1 MEAHGSFT
9 QKLWQGSLPIFNQI
23 TNCQFLKQLTNGNL
37 KKENFAHFLTQD
49 ILYLKKDAEAL
60 GIISKRAKFKNEKV
74 FFSKLKRDGLEIEYV
89 LENEYLRYFELEA
102 ASFQSPAFLEYSE
115 FILDQSTNSPYE
127 IALIA
132 LLPCFWLYSSMQI
145 HTIEQAEGY
154 NPYQKFIDTYSG
166 DEYGAYTKQF
176 LQIVEKYGQTCKN
189 ETQAIETFKRGMQYE
204 LNIFIEAIEIETQ
217 KH

>member
-1 MEAHGSFT
+1 MEAYGPFT

-23 TNCQFLKQLTNGNL
+23 TNCQFLKQLTKGTL

-60 GIISKRAKFKNEKV
+60 GMLSKRAKCENEKV
-74 FFSKLKRDGLEIEYV
+74 FFSKLERDGLEIEYV
-89 LENEYLRYFELEA
+89 LENEYLKYFELEA

-127 IALIA
+127 MALIA
-132 LLPCFWLYSSMQI
+132 LLPCFWLYSSMKI
-145 HTIEQAEGY
+145 HTIEQVVDN

-166 DEYGAYTKQF
+166 DEYRSYTKQF
-176 LQIVEKYGQTCKN
+176 LQIVEKHGQTCKDEN
-189 ETQAIETFKRGMQYE
+189 QAIETFKRGMQYE
-204 LNIFIEAIEIETQ
+204 LNIFIEAIKIETPKQ
-217 KH
+217 